1 MATTHQVPV
10 QFREDSG
17 KGASRRLRR
26 AEMVPAIVY
35 GGDLPP
41 RSLQMTQKLAYLN
54 STKEWFY
61 TSVLELTVDGDVQ
74 RAVLRDIQRH
84 PYKKRVMHLDF
95 QRISD
100 TETLRLRVPLHFLNQ
115 DGSPAG
121 KTAGCV
127 ILHELNDVEIECLP
141 KDLPEFLEVDLAEL
155 VVGGVVHLSEVV
167 LPEGVIIPEL
177 DLGKEHDVTIVS
189 AKMGAA
195 EKEVDTEEGED
206 EGEGS
211 GADAES

>member
-1 MATTHQVPV
+1 MATAHQVPV
-10 QFREDSG
+10 EFREDSG

-26 AEMVPAIVY
+26 SEMVPAILY

-41 RSLQMTQKLAYLN
+41 RSLQMTQKLASLY

-61 TSVLELTVDGDVQ
+61 TSVLELTVGDDVQ

-115 DGSPAG
+115 STSPAG
-121 KTAGCV
+121 KTGGCV

-141 KDLPEFLEVDLAEL
+141 KDLPEYIEVDLAKLE
-155 VVGGVVHLSEVV
+155 VGSVVHLSEIV
-167 LPEGVIIPEL
+167 LPAGVIIPEL
-177 DLGKEHDVTIVS
+177 NLGKEHDVSVVS
-189 AKMGAA
+189 AKMAA
-195 EKEVDTEEGED
+195 VEKEEGEEGED
-206 EGEGS
+206 EGE
-211 GADAES
+211 D